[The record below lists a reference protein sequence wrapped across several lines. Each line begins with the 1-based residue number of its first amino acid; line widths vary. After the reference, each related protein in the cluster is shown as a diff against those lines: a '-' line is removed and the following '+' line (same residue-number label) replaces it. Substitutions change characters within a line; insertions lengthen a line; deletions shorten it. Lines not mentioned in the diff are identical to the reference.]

1 MNTYIITWFWP
12 GELEVLE
19 NDTRNADNTDY
30 MREYMITNARR
41 LFDCNPGIEIL
52 KASVVDFD
60 NNVSYII
67 EFEKKP
73 VGEYEIL
80 TTEY

>member
-12 GELEVLE
+12 EEFEVLE
-19 NDTRNADNTDY
+19 NDTQNADNTEY
-30 MREYMITNARR
+30 MRQYLKRKARG
-41 LFDCNPGIEIL
+41 LFDCNPGIESL

-73 VGEYEIL
+73 AGEYEIL
-80 TTEY
+80 ITEY